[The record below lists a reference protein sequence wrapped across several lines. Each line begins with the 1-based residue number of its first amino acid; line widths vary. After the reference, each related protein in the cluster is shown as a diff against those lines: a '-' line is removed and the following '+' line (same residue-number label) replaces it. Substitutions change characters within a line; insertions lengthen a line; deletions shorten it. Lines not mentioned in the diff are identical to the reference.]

1 MLTKAVATV
10 WGFASNAVRSEFS
23 DWIGP
28 VEWVKRNP
36 ARLIYGMIGL
46 WLSVYV
52 FLSHQTTKE
61 RFLAEYQTLGAG
73 DTVIDL
79 LLGIWM
85 LACMFSF
92 FSERSGAKW
101 LRRSLVVLF
110 SSGWVIGLWDVGM
123 IGVVW
128 IALAWMVFIVA
139 EHAVA
144 ALDEASRR
152 IRSLKYILFTVAG
165 LAAQSS
171 AIAVLLLNIGN
182 FVDYWPIFL
191 FLWAATVGAMIW
203 AYRDRSDPQGV
214 TLFDRVGLTIAGIA
228 VLVAGVLSQ
237 IIEFAFG
244 IPANLSFRAWWI
256 QENWGVSEYLA
267 SFVNFSMTC
276 GLVGIAGAMTW
287 LASRL
292 IMSRFNASRDV
303 DSYCPDEP
311 AKNVHMP

>member
-10 WGFASNAVRSEFS
+10 SGFASNAFRSEFS

-61 RFLAEYQTLGAG
+61 QFLAEYQTLGTG

-101 LRRSLVVLF
+101 LRRSLVVLI
-110 SSGWVIGLWDVGM
+110 SSGWVMGLWDVGM

-139 EHAVA
+139 EYAVA

-152 IRSLKYILFTVAG
+152 FRFLKYVLFTVA
-165 LAAQSS
+165 AWAVQTS
-171 AIAVLLLNIGN
+171 AFAVFLLNSDNLFEHWTSLVVLWLITGVFIGS
-182 FVDYWPIFL
+182 
-191 FLWAATVGAMIW
+191 
-203 AYRDRSDPQGV
+203 AYRDRSSPQGAKI
-214 TLFDRVGLTIAGIA
+214 FSRSGLTIAIIA
-228 VLVAGVLSQ
+228 VLIAGVLLR
-237 IIEFAFG
+237 IIEVAVG
-244 IPANLSFRAWWI
+244 IPADYYYRGRWI
-256 QENWGVSEYLA
+256 QENWGVPGHLA
-267 SFVNFSMTC
+267 GFGNLLMTL
-276 GLVGIAGAMTW
+276 GLLGIAAAMAW
-287 LASRL
+287 LAYRL
-292 IMSRFNASRDV
+292 VMSRFNDSRDAV
-303 DSYCPDEP
+303 SDYSDEM
-311 AKNVHMP
+311 NQQ

>member
-10 WGFASNAVRSEFS
+10 SGFASNAFRSEFS

-28 VEWVKRNP
+28 VEWVKSNP
-36 ARLIYGMIGL
+36 ARLNYGMIGL

-61 RFLAEYQTLGAG
+61 RFLAEYQTLGTG

-128 IALAWMVFIVA
+128 IALAWMVFVVA

-152 IRSLKYILFTVAG
+152 IRSLKYFLFTVAG

-182 FVDYWPIFL
+182 FVDYWPLFL
-191 FLWAATVGAMIW
+191 FLWVATVGAMIW
-203 AYRDRSDPQGV
+203 AYRDRSDPQGAANSNRAICV
-214 TLFDRVGLTIAGIA
+214 IAGIT

-237 IIEFAFG
+237 IIEIAFG
-244 IPANLSFRAWWI
+244 IPADHFYRGWWI
-256 QENWGVSEYLA
+256 QENWGVSKYLA
-267 SFVNFSMTC
+267 RLLNFSMTC

-287 LASRL
+287 LGYRL
-292 IMSRFNASRDV
+292 VMSRFNASLHVNSD
-303 DSYCPDEP
+303 YPDE
-311 AKNVHMP
+311 MDEL

>member
-1 MLTKAVATV
+1 MLTKVVATV
-10 WGFASNAVRSEFS
+10 SGFASNAFRSEFS

-36 ARLIYGMIGL
+36 ARLNYGIIGL

-128 IALAWMVFIVA
+128 IALAWMVFVVA

-182 FVDYWPIFL
+182 FVDFWPLFL
-191 FLWAATVGAMIW
+191 FLSVATVGAMIW
-203 AYRDRSDPQGV
+203 VYRDRSDPQGATNSNRAIWV
-214 TLFDRVGLTIAGIA
+214 IAGIT

-237 IIEFAFG
+237 IIEIAFG
-244 IPANLSFRAWWI
+244 IPADYFYRGWWI
-256 QENWGVSEYLA
+256 QKNWGVSKYFA
-267 SFVNFSMTC
+267 SFGNLLMTC

-287 LASRL
+287 LGYRL
-292 IMSRFNASRDV
+292 VMSRFNASRHV
-303 DSYCPDEP
+303 DSDYPDEM
-311 AKNVHMP
+311 NEL